1 MSEKEIIVV
10 EGNNVLSGEVRV
22 SGAKNSALK
31 LIAASLLGQGAST
44 LHNVPLISDIVVMSE
59 VLECLGATVERD
71 GHTMVIDTAQVTSH
85 ETPYELV
92 SKMRASISVLG
103 PLVARFGQAR
113 VPCPAAA
120 RSVPA
125 RSICTWWVLRPW
137 VWSSPWTTGT

>member
-59 VLECLGATVERD
+59 VLECLRRARRPHH
-71 GHTMVIDTAQVTSH
+71 GHRHRSGH
-85 ETPYELV
+85 
-92 SKMRASISVLG
+92 
-103 PLVARFGQAR
+103 
-113 VPCPAAA
+113 VP
-120 RSVPA
+120 
-125 RSICTWWVLRPW
+125 
-137 VWSSPWTTGT
+137 

>member
-92 SKMRASISVLG
+92 SKMRVHQ
-103 PLVARFGQAR
+103 R
-113 VPCPAAA
+113 A
-120 RSVPA
+120 RSAGGAFRPGA
-125 RSICTWWVLRPW
+125 RGHARRLPDRCPQDRYAPGG
-137 VWSSPWTTGT
+137 P

>member
-71 GHTMVIDTAQVTSH
+71 GHTMVIDTSSYGVSWDVT
-85 ETPYELV
+85 
-92 SKMRASISVLG
+92 
-103 PLVARFGQAR
+103 
-113 VPCPAAA
+113 
-120 RSVPA
+120 
-125 RSICTWWVLRPW
+125 
-137 VWSSPWTTGT
+137 

>member
-71 GHTMVIDTAQVTSH
+71 GATMVIATAQVTSH

-113 VPCPAAA
+113 VALPGGCQTGA
-120 RSVPA
+120 RK
-125 RSICTWWVLRPW
+125 IDLRL
-137 VWSSPWTTGT
+137 VGL

>member
-59 VLECLGATVERD
+59 VLECLGEHLVVEGFQHLAEAILVEIVQLAGDVGGVHVDEPRD
-71 GHTMVIDTAQVTSH
+71 EVRG
-85 ETPYELV
+85 
-92 SKMRASISVLG
+92 RALALG
-103 PLVARFGQAR
+103 L
-113 VPCPAAA
+113 
-120 RSVPA
+120 
-125 RSICTWWVLRPW
+125 
-137 VWSSPWTTGT
+137 